1 MRTMM
6 RISIPVGNG
15 NKGIQDG
22 SLPRVIQTTLEALKP
37 EAAYFFTEAGKRTA
51 LVVFDLQDPSQIPV
65 VCEPLFMGL
74 DASIDLLPVM
84 NAQDLQAGL
93 GQLGKS

>member
-6 RISIPVGNG
+6 RISVPVAIG
-15 NKGIQDG
+15 NKTIQDG
-22 SLPRVIQTTLEALKP
+22 TLPRVIQTTLETLKP
-37 EAAYFFTEAGKRTA
+37 EAAYFFPEAGKRTA
-51 LVVFDLQDPSQIPV
+51 LLVFDLKDPSQIPV

-74 DASIDLLPVM
+74 DADIELLPVM

-93 GQLGKS
+93 GQISQS